1 MGRSSNT
8 PMFSIQSSREKYSKM
23 DEEGT
28 PDVTSRTITALES
41 AIKILSP

>member
-8 PMFSIQSSREKYSKM
+8 PMFSTELKGKYSKM